1 MTFPK
6 SIKSTGKNDCLA
18 LESVYFANLDLVVG
32 SEQGKTR
39 PVIVISEDAINQVLP
54 IVNVIPISSRKS
66 GRKVH
71 SNEVLLPSGT
81 GGLEVE
87 SIALCFQIRTL
98 DKSRLT
104 REIGRI
110 DDLKLQESILNAL
123 RLQLGL

>member
-1 MTFPK
+1 
-6 SIKSTGKNDCLA
+6 LA

>member
-1 MTFPK
+1 MTAWRWKVF
-6 SIKSTGKNDCLA
+6 I
-18 LESVYFANLDLVVG
+18 ANLDPVVG

-39 PVIVISEDAINQVLP
+39 PVIVISEDTINQVLP

-110 DDLKLQESILNAL
+110 DDLNLQESILNAL

>member
-1 MTFPK
+1 MTAWRWKVF
-6 SIKSTGKNDCLA
+6 I
-18 LESVYFANLDLVVG
+18 ANLDPVVG

-39 PVIVISEDAINQVLP
+39 PVIVISEDTINQVLP

-71 SNEVLLPSGT
+71 SNEVLLLSGT